1 MSLQKVINEKH
12 IFLFEKRARG
22 ICPQSRLILIK
33 SVNVHMLT
41 FLKNKVLNK
50 MCPRSKTE
58 TIKYTSNKNCIIWK
72 LEHVSNTFVND
83 TSVRKKNQKYLC
95 QFEII

>member
-1 MSLQKVINEKH
+1 MSLQKLINEKH

-41 FLKNKVLNK
+41 FLKNRVLNK
-50 MCPRSKTE
+50 MCPRSRTTE
-58 TIKYTSNKNCIIWK
+58 TIRYISNIN
-72 LEHVSNTFVND
+72 
-83 TSVRKKNQKYLC
+83 
-95 QFEII
+95 

>member
-1 MSLQKVINEKH
+1 MSLQKLINEKH

-41 FLKNKVLNK
+41 FLKNRVLNLK
-50 MCPRSKTE
+50 CALDPELKQSNMFL
-58 TIKYTSNKNCIIWK
+58 IKI
-72 LEHVSNTFVND
+72 V
-83 TSVRKKNQKYLC
+83 
-95 QFEII
+95 